1 MKHRN
6 REVQPLQRF
15 SGERKSV
22 SNRVSNGVSNRA
34 PFETK
39 HSTAEAPEQVPDHG
53 HRRLTKFLYSSQC
66 GKILNV
72 SELCHLTGLS
82 RAELIEF
89 FGELGEPRFRADQ
102 VFRGL
107 HERRLTSFDEMTDL
121 PKALR
126 EKLTAA
132 ATAATLRVE
141 SKYTSVDG
149 TRRFLMRTSD
159 GNPVETVFIP
169 TENRDTICFSSQSG
183 CALKCD
189 FCLTA
194 KLGFL
199 RNMTAGEIIEQIII
213 VLNDVYGVGNETP
226 HGTNLVAM
234 GEGEPFLNFDNL
246 IKALDI
252 MSDGNGLHIVPSR
265 VTVSTAGIVPKI
277 YDFAALERRPNLAI
291 SLSSANDELRNKL
304 MPINRR
310 WPIDELLAAAKAF
323 EKTLK
328 RGERFTFEYV
338 LLGGVNDSDEQAEE
352 LAGLLQKHG
361 LRKAK
366 INLIPHNPAEQ
377 LDYRPSTPERVRA
390 FKELLESRG
399 VSAYIRTPRGRDI
412 YAACGQ
418 LAAKQEPNLVQ
429 IQTA

>member
-1 MKHRN
+1 M
-6 REVQPLQRF
+6 
-15 SGERKSV
+15 
-22 SNRVSNGVSNRA
+22 
-34 PFETK
+34 
-39 HSTAEAPEQVPDHG
+39 
-53 HRRLTKFLYSSQC
+53 C

-72 SELCHLTGLS
+72 SELRHLTGLS
-82 RAELIEF
+82 RGELIEF
-89 FGELGEPRFRADQ
+89 VGEMGEPRFRADQ

-107 HERRLTSFDEMTDL
+107 HERRLMSFDEMTDL

-126 EKLTAA
+126 EKLNAS
-132 ATAATLRVE
+132 ATATTLTVE

-149 TRRFLMRTSD
+149 TRRFLMRTAD

-194 KLGFL
+194 KLGFIK
-199 RNMTAGEIIEQIII
+199 NMSAGEIIEQIVI

-234 GEGEPFLNFDNL
+234 GEGEPFLNFENL
-246 IKALDI
+246 IKALEI
-252 MSDGNGLHIVPSR
+252 MSDEKGLHIVPGR

-277 YDFAALERRPNLAI
+277 YEFAALERRPNLAI

-304 MPINRR
+304 MPINKR
-310 WPIDELLAAAKAF
+310 WPIDDLLAAAKVF

-338 LLGGVNDSDEQAEE
+338 LLGGVNDSDEQAGE
-352 LAGLLQKHG
+352 LADLLEKHD

-377 LDYRPSTPERVRA
+377 LDYRPSSPEQVGC
-390 FKELLESRG
+390 FKTILESRG

-418 LAAKQEPNLVQ
+418 LAAMDDSKSDAIRRFREDVLTTETPEGV
-429 IQTA
+429 TRA